1 MNTLLYDYNVCH
13 VRRGEQTFSAG
24 IKPQLSFD
32 YEALMY
38 DGVAGQYR
46 WNNED
51 VELTSAQIVEIESYI
66 QFIQTDAP
74 TQASVDAMV
83 YLADTDWYVVRKA
96 ETGKEIPQEV
106 LDKRAA
112 ARLAVI

>member
-13 VRRGEQTFSAG
+13 VRRGDQTFSAG
-24 IKPQLSFD
+24 LKPELSFD

-38 DGVAGQYR
+38 DGVSGQYR
-46 WNNED
+46 WDNAD
-51 VELTSAQIVEIESYI
+51 HELTPAQITEIESYI

-74 TQASVDAMV
+74 TQASVDALM
-83 YLADTDWYVVRKA
+83 YLAETDWYVVRKA

-112 ARLAVI
+112 AREAVM